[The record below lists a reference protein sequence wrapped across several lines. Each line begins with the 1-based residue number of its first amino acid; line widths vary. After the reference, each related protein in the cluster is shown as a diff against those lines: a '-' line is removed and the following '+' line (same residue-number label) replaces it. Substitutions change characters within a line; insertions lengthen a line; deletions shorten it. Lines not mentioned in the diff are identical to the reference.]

1 MSHLIFRKSLYLFY
15 STRYKYYNYIVQCHY
30 TNMKY
35 PFCILLIVA
44 LIYILFLYIKL
55 LIMQHL
61 VEQCIE
67 IYYRLTCLYTCR
79 TYLLTLEYILL
90 QHSNL
95 NRKTCQNPKRQN
107 DIHNQPRSQAL
118 YFRFPP
124 ILVPRAS
131 RPHASSLGPG
141 THRTGTARKLAL
153 ISNAHGN

>member
-1 MSHLIFRKSLYLFY
+1 LFILLALSTLAKTVQDFYLNIDFIKLMSHLIFRKSLYLFY

-124 ILVPRAS
+124 NIYS
-131 RPHASSLGPG
+131 Y
-141 THRTGTARKLAL
+141 
-153 ISNAHGN
+153 